1 MLPFF
6 FIPNKNRLF
15 LLYTMLQA
23 IYQEP
28 IYTFYVT
35 TEDRRINRSVPV
47 ANLWFLFKFTNN
59 MSGAVK
65 WSYGQNAVVY
75 DRYTKVEF
83 TQVDIPT
90 QQPEDPFLGLIDLWE
105 NGYWN
110 YEVYECSSE
119 TVISVLT
126 NCNAPLSPSADFG
139 SFTISDFAGNVL
151 KSDVFINTTS
161 VFHNQYVDNLDG
173 TDDSPTLFNPIMQ
186 LSCGVTLGTQGIR
199 VQQQVLPEGVLQ
211 YIELA
216 NCVQTSTGITFD
228 VISNMPI
235 GYSYSF
241 FKYVGSV
248 VTELYITEITTN
260 PQTTSHSIAEY
271 SPYNGSLNLVQM
283 FTYSAS
289 GGSASGLDFGKNYD
303 MYPLKKQPSLFG
315 RVSQLIVNHEWLDA
329 VGNVTKKG
337 NGWFMAVNGETLNS
351 TSSGLLNINGKVEQ
365 GKLYVSETAG
375 EEQVQYLERGG
386 QVTTLTITN
395 GGTGYTIKP
404 ILTIVGANTGQATA
418 TCTVVA
424 GVITTVTITNSG
436 NGYTTDPIVTLSAS
450 AGSGGV
456 ILASILQNNYIYTS

>member
-119 TVISVLT
+119 TVITVL
-126 NCNAPLSPSADFG
+126 NSYNAPLDPTIPSSAGSWVAKDPSGDVLESKDFDTTLVYYNEEVVKLISDDIPVNVNSVELLDETGTVYDSQNIWIKIEPFRSEGQFVRWTNIVQTTTGTDYYYESNCPVGSSFGFKYESTGADFMYHNLTTYPETG
-139 SFTISDFAGNVL
+139 MFSVPQNP
-151 KSDVFINTTS
+151 NYTTS
-161 VFHNQYVDNLDG
+161 ASLVVEMSIYG
-173 TDDSPTLFNPIMQ
+173 SPNGAAGGGADLGIPQMIKPVTNPI
-186 LSCGVTLGTQGIR
+186 
-199 VQQQVLPEGVLQ
+199 
-211 YIELA
+211 
-216 NCVQTSTGITFD
+216 
-228 VISNMPI
+228 
-235 GYSYSF
+235 
-241 FKYVGSV
+241 SV
-248 VTELYITEITTN
+248 AV
-260 PQTTSHSIAEY
+260 AE
-271 SPYNGSLNLVQM
+271 
-283 FTYSAS
+283 T
-289 GGSASGLDFGKNYD
+289 
-303 MYPLKKQPSLFG
+303 YPLGLNNQMHD
-315 RVSQLIVNHEWLDA
+315 VATVN
-329 VGNVTKKG
+329 
-337 NGWFMAVNGETLNS
+337 NGWFMFPSQFFAFLT
-351 TSSGLLNINGKVEQ
+351 INGKVEQ

-404 ILTIVGANTGQATA
+404 TLTIVGANTGQATA